1 MPERVA
7 RVRIELQ
14 GTSPKVWRRVDVP
27 LSYTLLS
34 MHEVIQAAFEWNGG
48 HLYEFIVDRER
59 FSDPALED
67 TFEPDGID
75 LSPRDAGRLRLQTL
89 VDLKIKRFDYIY
101 DFGDNWHHI
110 LTILRVIDANPAS
123 NYPALVAGSCCSPID
138 DVGGIWGFY
147 DLADAAADPKHP
159 ARQQYEEWLGEEF
172 VKHFDLKH
180 FDRESVRTRIAMVA
194 EAIA

>member
-101 DFGDNWHHI
+101 DFGDN
-110 LTILRVIDANPAS
+110 
-123 NYPALVAGSCCSPID
+123 
-138 DVGGIWGFY
+138 
-147 DLADAAADPKHP
+147 
-159 ARQQYEEWLGEEF
+159 
-172 VKHFDLKH
+172 
-180 FDRESVRTRIAMVA
+180 
-194 EAIA
+194 